1 MMNAQVLVVLL
12 LSWLTGATIAAI
24 LICCKAK
31 PGLVYCVY
39 IGLGLL
45 TGLAYD
51 WAYGMSGST
60 LGWVMIGVCSL
71 LWLQGAWLVA
81 SVIPRWIA
89 ISRNPQ
95 DAGKKSEAE
104 V

>member
-1 MMNAQVLVVLL
+1 MNAQVLAVLL
-12 LSWLTGATIAAI
+12 LSWLLGATLAVI
-24 LICCKAK
+24 LIWCKAK
-31 PGLVYCVY
+31 SRLVYCVY

-51 WAYGMSGST
+51 WAYGMSGSIP
-60 LGWVMIGVCSL
+60 GWIMIGVCSL

-81 SVIPRWIA
+81 SVIPRWLA
-89 ISRNPQ
+89 ITRTQ
-95 DAGKKSEAE
+95 QAAGKKREAQ